1 MEKGKDAIKL
11 TKRIKEKYELTLIYS
26 SEELERSLLADN
38 AIKKEQYQ
46 KIGMDLTE
54 VIEKLENSLSRID
67 NRDISNQFQRVLCS
81 YTKLAKSSLSHT
93 IALNEKLIGSAP
105 IWPNVVLPRYNNI
118 DNLID
123 DLKDLIS
130 NAYRV
135 IFMSNMATINSN
147 IIIVGKNGSGK
158 STLVNSLSSS
168 ALDNMTVI
176 PAQKVLYYAPEA
188 FNLVENVD
196 VDTFRLKNLGH
207 TNKKIK
213 IDGNSSELISPFTEM
228 VMALINND
236 VNVHYFNEIEGTSE
250 FDRVKEIWKEI
261 IPEITFKITDPAKK
275 DIFAY
280 KNNEEYSLNGLSDG
294 EKCIL
299 FYIGN
304 VILAEKDSYIVID
317 EPETFLNP
325 ASYNRLW
332 DILIKERSDC
342 QFIFTSHNTD
352 FITARDNTTLVWC
365 KNFSLEDKG
374 LTYNSGL
381 KILAEKDKL
390 SSELPTELISELV
403 GSRKRILFCE
413 GTNEKYDYKIY
424 SKLYKEYTVKPV
436 GGHDKV
442 IQYTKTF
449 NELPQWIE
457 NSAIGIIDN
466 DGMSNSEKESL
477 QKDNVFCLPY
487 NEIEMLLLDKEVIFQ
502 VLKDVK
508 YSEEI
513 EKINMKIEE
522 FKSKL
527 VSTIEVKKDKIIYDI
542 VKKRVDYKIRTEF
555 IDSKKYKALEDIKKY
570 VDEFS
575 KQMSVDNIIEE
586 ANTEVSEAIKNKEYS
601 DLLRICTLKDEVAKG
616 IANKIFGC
624 DYIKSVLARIN
635 QNDEIKE
642 HLRDQISL
650 PN

>member
-1 MEKGKDAIKL
+1 MEKGKDAIEL
-11 TKRIKEKYELTLIYS
+11 TKEIKEKYEITLIYS
-26 SEELERSLLADN
+26 SEELERSLLADD
-38 AIKKEQYQ
+38 AIKKEQQCQ
-46 KIGMDLTE
+46 KIEMDLTE
-54 VIEKLENSLSRID
+54 VIENLENSLSRID
-67 NRDISNQFQRVLCS
+67 NRDISKQFQRVLCS
-81 YTKLAKSSLSHT
+81 YTELAKNSLSSI
-93 IALNEKLIGSAP
+93 IALNEKLVDNDSIFPYMGLHNS
-105 IWPNVVLPRYNNI
+105 I
-118 DNLID
+118 DDLID

-176 PAQKVLYYAPEA
+176 PAQKVLYYAPETL
-188 FNLVENVD
+188 NLVENVD

-236 VNVHYFNEIEGTSE
+236 VNIHYFNEKDGTSE
-250 FDRVKEIWKEI
+250 FDRVKEIWKDI

-332 DILIKERSDC
+332 DVLIKERSDC
-342 QFIFTSHNTD
+342 QFIFTSHNPD
-352 FITARDNTTLVWC
+352 FITARDSTTLVWC

-374 LTYNSGL
+374 LTYNSEL
-381 KILAEKDKL
+381 KILDDKNKL

-466 DGMSNSEKESL
+466 DGMSNSEKENL
-477 QKDNVFCLPY
+477 KKDKVFCLPY
-487 NEIEMLLLDKEVIFQ
+487 NEIEMLLLDEEVIFQ

-508 YSEEI
+508 YSEDI
-513 EKINMKIEE
+513 QTINEKFEE

-527 VSTIEVKKDKIIYDI
+527 VSTIEVRKNKIIYDI

-555 IDSKKYKALEDIKKY
+555 IDSKRYKTVEDIKKY
-570 VDEFS
+570 LDEFS
-575 KQMSVDNIIEE
+575 KQMGIDNISEE
-586 ANTEVSEAIKNKEYS
+586 VHTEVAEAIKNKEYS
-601 DLLRICTLKDEVAKG
+601 DLLRICTLKDEVTKG
-616 IANKIFGC
+616 ITDKIFGR
-624 DYIKSVLARIN
+624 DYVKCALARIN
-635 QNDEIKE
+635 QNDKIKE
-642 HLRDQISL
+642 YLRNQISL
-650 PN
+650 PK